1 MKSSL
6 ILLMAGSGTRS
17 GLDIN
22 KVLYQI
28 NQTPLFMYSLNKF
41 HQVGFDEYILVVS
54 KNDYD
59 YITIDCPPSLG
70 LITINSFTASDAV
83 IIPIQC
89 EFFALEGL
97 SQLMNTIRLVKKK
110 LNPEIAI
117 DGVVLTMCSTSQRLM

>member
-59 YITIDCPPSLG
+59 YICEYMATTPYQVKIIYGGQSRCESVRNALKNVTTDY
-70 LITINSFTASDAV
+70 AV
-83 IIPIQC
+83 IHDAARPLI
-89 EFFALEGL
+89 
-97 SQLMNTIRLVKKK
+97 N
-110 LNPEIAI
+110 I
-117 DGVVLTMCSTSQRLM
+117 DDIKHIKQSFKPKFGCKCRKI